1 VLAQVEEDLDR
12 AACLISDGD
21 IATILP
27 SKAHGNCGSFAS
39 FILLL
44 GFWHFL
50 CTSLFCEVLFF

>member
-1 VLAQVEEDLDR
+1 MWLWAVAPFAVLAQVEEDLDR

-27 SKAHGNCGSFAS
+27 SKAHGNGGSFAS

-44 GFWHFL
+44 GF
-50 CTSLFCEVLFF
+50 